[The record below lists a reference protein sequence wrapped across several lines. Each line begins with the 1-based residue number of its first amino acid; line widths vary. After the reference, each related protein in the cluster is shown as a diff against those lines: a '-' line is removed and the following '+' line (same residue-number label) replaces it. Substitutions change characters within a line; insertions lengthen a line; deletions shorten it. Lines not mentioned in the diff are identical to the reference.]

1 MNFKEKSRWK
11 YCFIIVFPNANKTI
25 LKETKIYL
33 LIKGHFQMK
42 FCSLSFIKSN
52 KLVVEILLI
61 KWYTKCY
68 VEWNLIWLMK
78 SEKLF
83 GKGNE
88 SEFFYNIYWKNHV
101 KLCFEEMQRKIT
113 YKRFIWNTTAQTWIH
128 ITVLSCSFFS
138 KCVEDTFVIWQ
149 ISNH

>member
-1 MNFKEKSRWK
+1 MVRVCKNTEFTIKISFFINPINTMVRVWKKNTNKEYLQKNLSTFFLQYFLMLVLIKDFQKKNTFQNALMNFKEKSRWK

-42 FCSLSFIKSN
+42 FNSLSFIKSN

-68 VEWNLIWLMK
+68 VEWNLIW
-78 SEKLF
+78 
-83 GKGNE
+83 
-88 SEFFYNIYWKNHV
+88 
-101 KLCFEEMQRKIT
+101 
-113 YKRFIWNTTAQTWIH
+113 
-128 ITVLSCSFFS
+128 
-138 KCVEDTFVIWQ
+138 
-149 ISNH
+149 